1 MGQVDHCYLV
11 GWVGVIFYYLSLS
24 SLHSFFCHCFE
35 GKILLEEAQIFLSLF
50 SERLVGVLF
59 FWGGVVFISTVH
71 IYLVFYVIL

>member
-1 MGQVDHCYLV
+1 M
-11 GWVGVIFYYLSLS
+11 IFYYLSLS

-35 GKILLEEAQIFLSLF
+35 GKILLEEAQIFLSSLF

-59 FWGGVVFISTVH
+59 LGGLSFISTVY